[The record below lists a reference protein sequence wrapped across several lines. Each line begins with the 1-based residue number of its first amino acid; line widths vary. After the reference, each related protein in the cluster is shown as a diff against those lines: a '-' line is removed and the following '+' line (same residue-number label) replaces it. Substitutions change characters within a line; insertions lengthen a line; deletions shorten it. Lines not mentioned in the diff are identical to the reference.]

1 MRMMTGRKVGQECAA
16 TELLWNANA
25 NNDDKG
31 SICVRVHR
39 NVRLSIDNGLCD
51 QTLIAITAQITTMRQ
66 GKEHSIICSAD
77 GIDYLHN
84 PATMGLKEKTRSG
97 IYPNA
102 HQEYLRNERANRTQ
116 HHDIIDIPISSN
128 AIFESTKLER
138 VPVT

>member
-39 NVRLSIDNGLCD
+39 NVRLSIDNGLGD

-84 PATMGLKEKTRSG
+84 PATMGLKEKTRNG

-102 HQEYLRNERANRTQ
+102 HQEYLRTKEQTERSIMTLLTSQLAPMQFLKAQNWKGCQ
-116 HHDIIDIPISSN
+116 
-128 AIFESTKLER
+128 
-138 VPVT
+138 